1 MTTIILPAGASR
13 STVRAY
19 LDGQLNQ
26 LNQGLDWIVTIEE
39 RGKSRS
45 LEQNRLQQLWHLE
58 AAQQLRDEDA
68 EDKRAYCKLH
78 FGVPILRAESETFR
92 AEYDRVVRP
101 LDYATKLALMKTP
114 FDFPVSRLMTVKQTT
129 QFLDAVYQHYT
140 SQGVRLSHPDD
151 LGRSAWNKETT

>member
-13 STVRAY
+13 HTVRQY
-19 LDGQLNQ
+19 LNASLDRLPEE
-26 LNQGLDWIVTIEE
+26 LDWVVTIEE

-45 LEQNRLQQLWHLE
+45 LEQNRLQMLWHLE

-101 LDYATKLALMKTP
+101 LDYATKLALMKAP

-129 QFLDAVYQHYT
+129 QFLDAIYQHYT

-151 LGRSAWNKETT
+151 LGRSAWNKGAA

>member
-13 STVRAY
+13 STVRQY
-19 LDGQLNQ
+19 LDRSLDALSGS
-26 LNQGLDWIVTIEE
+26 LDWIVTIEE

-78 FGVPILRAESETFR
+78 FGVPILRAESEAFR

-114 FDFPVSRLMTVKQTT
+114 FDFPCTRLMSIKQSSR
-129 QFLDAVYQHYT
+129 FLDEVFRHY
-140 SQGVRLSHPDD
+140 SSLGVKLTLPQES
-151 LGRSAWNKETT
+151 S

>member
-19 LDGQLNQ
+19 LDGQLNR
-26 LNQGLDWIVTIEE
+26 LDARLDWIVTIEE

-129 QFLDAVYQHYT
+129 RYLDAVYQHYA
-140 SQGVRLSHPDD
+140 SQGVRLTHPDD
-151 LGRSAWNKETT
+151 RGRA